1 MMHQLI
7 SKKVIIYLCL
17 FFLLVTVNNNSIINL
32 RLPKIER
39 IKISGFNLNQSN
51 QVKNVIES
59 LKSKNIFFINQ
70 FEIKKNIFSDNVIE
84 ELSIFKNYPS
94 TLLVDIKKTQ
104 FLAVTK
110 KDGEDFFIG
119 KNGKLIK
126 KDKSIVKLPYVF
138 GDLNMSEFLKFKK
151 NIDDSNFEFKQILNL
166 YYYKSKR
173 WDIETSKGYLIKLP
187 RENIS
192 EVLNLFIRLSK
203 EKNFNDKR
211 TIDFR
216 QKGQIILNAK

>member
-1 MMHQLI
+1 MHQLI

-17 FFLLVTVNNNSIINL
+17 FFLLATVNNSSIINL
-32 RLPKIER
+32 RLPKIEE
-39 IKISGFNLNQSN
+39 IKISGFSLDQNTH
-51 QVKNVIES
+51 VRDVIES

-70 FEIKKNIFSDNVIE
+70 FEIKKDIFSDNIIE
-84 ELSIFKNYPS
+84 ELNIFKNYPS
-94 TLLVDIKKTQ
+94 TLIVDIKKTQ

-110 KDGEDFFIG
+110 KDGDNYFIG
-119 KNGKLIK
+119 RNGKLIK
-126 KDKSIVKLPYVF
+126 KNQSISKLPYVF
-138 GDLNMSEFLKFKK
+138 GDLNINDFLEFKK
-151 NIDDSNFEFKQILNL
+151 NIDNSNFEFKQILNL

-173 WDIETSKGYLIKLP
+173 WDIETSNGYLIKLP

-192 EVLNLFIRLSK
+192 EVLNLFVRLSK

-216 QKGQIILNAK
+216 QKGQIILDAK

>member
-1 MMHQLI
+1 MHQLI

-17 FFLLVTVNNNSIINL
+17 FFLLATVNNSSIMNL
-32 RLPKIER
+32 KLPKIDK
-39 IKISGFNLNQSN
+39 IKISGFNLDQSN
-51 QVKNVIES
+51 QVKDIIES

-94 TLLVDIKKTQ
+94 TLIVDIKKTQ

-110 KDGEDFFIG
+110 KDGENYFIG

-126 KDKSIVKLPYVF
+126 KNESIAKLPFVF
-138 GDLNMSEFLKFKK
+138 GDLNISEFLEFKK
-151 NIDDSNFEFKQILNL
+151 NIDNSNFEFKQILNL

-173 WDIETSKGYLIKLP
+173 WDIETSTGYLIKLP
-187 RENIS
+187 REDIS

-203 EKNFNDKR
+203 EKNFKDKR
-211 TIDFR
+211 MIDFR
-216 QKGQIILNAK
+216 QKGQIIFDAK

>member
-1 MMHQLI
+1 MHQLI

-17 FFLLVTVNNNSIINL
+17 FFLLATVNNSSIINL
-32 RLPKIER
+32 RLPKIEK
-39 IKISGFNLNQSN
+39 IKISGFDLDQNTH
-51 QVKNVIES
+51 VRDIIES

-70 FEIKKNIFSDNVIE
+70 FEIKKDIFSDNIIE
-84 ELSIFKNYPS
+84 ELNIFKNYPS
-94 TLLVDIKKTQ
+94 TLIVDIKKTQ

-110 KDGEDFFIG
+110 KDGDDYFIG
-119 KNGKLIK
+119 RNGKLIK
-126 KDKSIVKLPYVF
+126 KNQSISKLPYVF
-138 GDLNMSEFLKFKK
+138 GDLNINDFLEFKK
-151 NIDDSNFEFKQILNL
+151 NIDNSNFEFKQILNL

-216 QKGQIILNAK
+216 QKGQIILDAK

>member
-1 MMHQLI
+1 MHQLI
-7 SKKVIIYLCL
+7 SKKVLIYLCL
-17 FFLLVTVNNNSIINL
+17 FFLLATVNNSSIINL
-32 RLPKIER
+32 RLPIIER
-39 IKISGFNLNQSN
+39 IKISGFDLGQSN

-94 TLLVDIKKTQ
+94 TLIVNIKKTQ

-126 KDKSIVKLPYVF
+126 KNKSIAKLPYVY
-138 GDLNMSEFLKFKK
+138 GDLNTSEFLKFKK

-203 EKNFNDKR
+203 EKNFNDKK

-216 QKGQIILNAK
+216 QKGQIILDAK

>member
-1 MMHQLI
+1 MHQLI

-17 FFLLVTVNNNSIINL
+17 FFLLATVNNSSIINL
-32 RLPKIER
+32 RLPKIEK
-39 IKISGFNLNQSN
+39 IKISGFSLDQNTH
-51 QVKNVIES
+51 VRDIIES

-70 FEIKKNIFSDNVIE
+70 FEIKKDIFSDNIIE
-84 ELSIFKNYPS
+84 ELNIFKNYPS
-94 TLLVDIKKTQ
+94 TLIVDIKKTQ

-110 KDGEDFFIG
+110 KDGDNYFIG
-119 KNGKLIK
+119 RNGKLIK
-126 KDKSIVKLPYVF
+126 KNQSITQLPYVF
-138 GDLNMSEFLKFKK
+138 GDLNINEFLEFKK
-151 NIDDSNFEFKQILNL
+151 NIDNSNFEFKQILNL

-216 QKGQIILNAK
+216 QKGQIILDAK

>member
-1 MMHQLI
+1 MHQLI

-32 RLPKIER
+32 RLPIIER
-39 IKISGFNLNQSN
+39 IKISGFDLDQSN

-94 TLLVDIKKTQ
+94 TLIVNIKKTQ

-126 KDKSIVKLPYVF
+126 KNKSIAKLPYVY
-138 GDLNMSEFLKFKK
+138 GDLNTSEFLKFKK

-173 WDIETSKGYLIKLP
+173 WDIETSNGYLIKLP

-203 EKNFNDKR
+203 EKNFNDKK

-216 QKGQIILNAK
+216 QKGQIILDAK

>member
-1 MMHQLI
+1 MHQLI

-17 FFLLVTVNNNSIINL
+17 FFLLATVNNSSIINL
-32 RLPKIER
+32 RLPKIEK
-39 IKISGFNLNQSN
+39 IKISGFSLDQNTH
-51 QVKNVIES
+51 VRDIIES

-70 FEIKKNIFSDNVIE
+70 FEIKKDIFSDNIIE
-84 ELSIFKNYPS
+84 ELNIFKNYPS
-94 TLLVDIKKTQ
+94 TLIVDIKKTQ
-104 FLAVTK
+104 LLAVTK
-110 KDGEDFFIG
+110 KDGDDYFIG
-119 KNGKLIK
+119 RNGKLIK
-126 KDKSIVKLPYVF
+126 KNQSISKLPYVF
-138 GDLNMSEFLKFKK
+138 GDLNINDFLEFKK
-151 NIDDSNFEFKQILNL
+151 NIDNSNFEFKQILNL

-173 WDIETSKGYLIKLP
+173 WDIETSTGYLIKLP

-216 QKGQIILNAK
+216 QKGQIILDAK

>member
-1 MMHQLI
+1 MHQLI

-17 FFLLVTVNNNSIINL
+17 FFLLATVNNSSIINL
-32 RLPKIER
+32 RLPKIEK
-39 IKISGFNLNQSN
+39 IKISGFSLDENTH
-51 QVKNVIES
+51 VRDIIES

-70 FEIKKNIFSDNVIE
+70 FEIKKDIFSDNIIE
-84 ELSIFKNYPS
+84 ELNIFKNYPS
-94 TLLVDIKKTQ
+94 TLIVDIKKTQ

-110 KDGEDFFIG
+110 KDGDNYFIG
-119 KNGKLIK
+119 RNGKLIK
-126 KDKSIVKLPYVF
+126 KNQSISKLPYVF
-138 GDLNMSEFLKFKK
+138 GDLNINDFLEFKK
-151 NIDDSNFEFKQILNL
+151 NIDNSNFEFKQILNL

-173 WDIETSKGYLIKLP
+173 WDIETSNGYLIKLP

-216 QKGQIILNAK
+216 QKGQIILDAK

>member
-1 MMHQLI
+1 MHQLI

-17 FFLLVTVNNNSIINL
+17 FFLLATVNNSSIINL
-32 RLPKIER
+32 RLPKIEK
-39 IKISGFNLNQSN
+39 IKISGFSLDQNTH
-51 QVKNVIES
+51 VRDIIES

-70 FEIKKNIFSDNVIE
+70 FEIKKDIFSDNIIE
-84 ELSIFKNYPS
+84 ELNIFKNYPS
-94 TLLVDIKKTQ
+94 TLIVDIKKTQ

-110 KDGEDFFIG
+110 KDGDDYFIG
-119 KNGKLIK
+119 RNGKLIK
-126 KDKSIVKLPYVF
+126 KNQSISKLPYVF
-138 GDLNMSEFLKFKK
+138 GDLNINDFLEFKK
-151 NIDDSNFEFKQILNL
+151 NIDNSNFEFKQILNL

-173 WDIETSKGYLIKLP
+173 WDIETSTGYLIKLP

-216 QKGQIILNAK
+216 QKGQIILDAK

>member
-1 MMHQLI
+1 MHQLI
-7 SKKVIIYLCL
+7 NKKVIIYLCL
-17 FFLLVTVNNNSIINL
+17 FFLLVTVNNSSIINL
-32 RLPKIER
+32 RLPKIEK
-39 IKISGFNLNQSN
+39 IKISGFNLDQSN
-51 QVKNVIES
+51 QVKNIIES

-94 TLLVDIKKTQ
+94 TLIVDIKKTQ

-110 KDGEDFFIG
+110 KDGDNYFIG
-119 KNGKLIK
+119 RNGKLIK
-126 KDKSIVKLPYVF
+126 KNQSISKLPYVF
-138 GDLNMSEFLKFKK
+138 GDLNINDFLEFKK
-151 NIDDSNFEFKQILNL
+151 NIDNSNFEFKQILNL

-192 EVLNLFIRLSK
+192 EILNLFVRLSK

-216 QKGQIILNAK
+216 QKGQIILDAK

>member
-1 MMHQLI
+1 MHQLI

-17 FFLLVTVNNNSIINL
+17 FFLLATVNNSSIINL
-32 RLPKIER
+32 RLPKIEK
-39 IKISGFNLNQSN
+39 IKISGFSLDQNTH
-51 QVKNVIES
+51 VRDIIES

-70 FEIKKNIFSDNVIE
+70 FEIKKDIFSDSIIE
-84 ELSIFKNYPS
+84 ELNIFKNYPS
-94 TLLVDIKKTQ
+94 TLIVDIKKTQ

-110 KDGEDFFIG
+110 KDGDDYFIG
-119 KNGKLIK
+119 RNGKLIK
-126 KDKSIVKLPYVF
+126 KNQSISKLPYVF
-138 GDLNMSEFLKFKK
+138 GDLNINDFLEFKK
-151 NIDDSNFEFKQILNL
+151 NIDNSNFEFKQILNL

-173 WDIETSKGYLIKLP
+173 WDIETSTGYLIKLP

-192 EVLNLFIRLSK
+192 EILNLFVRLSK

-216 QKGQIILNAK
+216 QKGQIIFDAK

>member
-1 MMHQLI
+1 MHQLI

-17 FFLLVTVNNNSIINL
+17 FFLLATVNNSSIINF
-32 RLPKIER
+32 RLPKIEK
-39 IKISGFNLNQSN
+39 IKISGFSLDQNTH
-51 QVKNVIES
+51 VRDIIES

-70 FEIKKNIFSDNVIE
+70 FEIKKDIFSDNIIE
-84 ELSIFKNYPS
+84 ELNIFKNYPS
-94 TLLVDIKKTQ
+94 TLIVDIKKTQ
-104 FLAVTK
+104 LLAVTK
-110 KDGEDFFIG
+110 KDGDDYFIG
-119 KNGKLIK
+119 RNGKLIK
-126 KDKSIVKLPYVF
+126 KNQSISKLPYVF
-138 GDLNMSEFLKFKK
+138 GDLNINDFLEFKK
-151 NIDDSNFEFKQILNL
+151 NIDNSNFEFKQILNL

-192 EVLNLFIRLSK
+192 EILNLFVRLSK

-216 QKGQIILNAK
+216 QKGQIILDAK

>member
-1 MMHQLI
+1 MHQLI

-17 FFLLVTVNNNSIINL
+17 FFLLVTVNNSSIINL
-32 RLPKIER
+32 RLPKIEL

-211 TIDFR
+211 MIDFR

>member
-1 MMHQLI
+1 MHQLI

-17 FFLLVTVNNNSIINL
+17 FFLLVTVNNNSIIDL
-32 RLPKIER
+32 KLPKIEK
-39 IKISGFNLNQSN
+39 IKITGFSLDQSA
-51 QVKNVIES
+51 QVKDLIES
-59 LKSKNIFFINQ
+59 LKSKNIFLINQ
-70 FEIKKNIFSDNVIE
+70 FEIKKDIFSNNVIE
-84 ELSIFKNYPS
+84 ELNIFKNYPS
-94 TLLVDIKKTQ
+94 TLIVDIKKTQ

-110 KDGEDFFIG
+110 KDGEDYFIG

-126 KDKSIVKLPYVF
+126 KNQSMVKLPYVF
-138 GDLNMSEFLKFKK
+138 GDLNINEFLEFKK
-151 NIDDSNFEFKQILNL
+151 NIDNSNFEFKQILNL

-173 WDIETSKGYLIKLP
+173 WDIETSNGYLIKLP

-203 EKNFNDKR
+203 EKNFNDKI

-216 QKGQIILNAK
+216 QKGQIILDEK